1 MDASLLR
8 NLGVNEAIIQALQ
21 KSHKEEERELELIQD
36 KDDLRL
42 LLKGNRGLER
52 GRHQSLTLVGFFGKN
67 NSAKESNRQGVLP
80 AEEYKCEDAFEFLH
94 ENDPLKDNLIIN
106 DVGLRLCE
114 SLLKPLRYL
123 AQKTVDT
130 KTGWVYIQDMKS
142 EGVIPQEGYQS
153 FSRLRSALAGYLIKK
168 NGKDLIEAN
177 GRKQYRLSIDPRNIR
192 LPKAE
197 SKI

>member
-1 MDASLLR
+1 MDPSLLR

-21 KSHKEEERELELIQD
+21 KSCGEEERELELLQD

-42 LLKGNRGLER
+42 LLKSNRSFER
-52 GRHQSLTLVGFFGKN
+52 GKHPCLTLVGFFEKN
-67 NSAKESNRQGVLP
+67 NPPKRSDRHASSP
-80 AEEYKCEDAFEFLH
+80 AEEYQCEDAFEFLPGD
-94 ENDPLKDNLIIN
+94 DPLKDNLIIN
-106 DVGLRLCE
+106 DVNLRLCE

-123 AQKTVDT
+123 AQKMVDT

-142 EGVIPQEGYQS
+142 EGIIPQEGYQS

-168 NGKDLIEAN
+168 NGKNLIEAN
-177 GRKQYRLSIDPRNIR
+177 GRKQYRLSIDPRNIKF
-192 LPKAE
+192 PKAE